1 MSLAIFSM
9 ATGGKRLGGDLDRD
23 LYGNF
28 MSKGLPTDV
37 SACLIRRAQ
46 RVSQGSDDWEDWFC
60 ENRRWL
66 AREFLRRSDK
76 GVDIRPF
83 FGSWLQIRGRSQT
96 GYFLGSEIVAEL
108 EQELSF
114 EEIAALADV
123 SKVMTNFLLKY
134 SNSG

>member
-46 RVSQGSDDWEDWFC
+46 RTSPRDRMIGKIDSVKTDVGLP
-60 ENRRWL
+60 EN
-66 AREFLRRSDK
+66 S
-76 GVDIRPF
+76 
-83 FGSWLQIRGRSQT
+83 
-96 GYFLGSEIVAEL
+96 
-108 EQELSF
+108 
-114 EEIAALADV
+114 
-123 SKVMTNFLLKY
+123 
-134 SNSG
+134 